1 MKYTT
6 TLVEKLH
13 KGL

>member
-6 TLVEKLH
+6 TNFCTENICC
-13 KGL
+13 

>member
-6 TLVEKLH
+6 TH
-13 KGL
+13 S